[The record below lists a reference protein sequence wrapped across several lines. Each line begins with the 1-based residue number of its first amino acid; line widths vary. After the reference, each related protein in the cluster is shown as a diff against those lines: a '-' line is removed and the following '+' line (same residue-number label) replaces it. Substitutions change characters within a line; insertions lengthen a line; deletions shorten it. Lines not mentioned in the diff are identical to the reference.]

1 MAGHG
6 VVAVALAAVC
16 MLQLPAASRGQLQ
29 VGFYNTSCPNAET
42 LVRQAVT
49 NAFANDSGI
58 AAGLIRLHFHDCF
71 VRGCDASVLL
81 TSPNNTAERDAAP
94 NNPSLRGF
102 QVIDAA
108 KAAVEQSCP
117 RTVSCA
123 DIVAFAAR
131 DSINLT
137 GNVSYQVPSGRRD
150 GNVSIDQDA
159 LNNLPQPTFTAAQLV
174 ASFANKSLTAEEMV
188 ILSGAH
194 TVGRSFCT
202 SFLPRIWNNTS
213 PIVPAGRRDGNVSNF
228 TEAFTL
234 PGPNLTATQLVDG
247 FKDRNLTA
255 EEMVI
260 LSGSHT
266 IGRSHCASF
275 LFKNRERLANGTISP
290 AYQALLEALCP
301 PTTGQFTLV
310 TTEIDL
316 STPTT
321 LDNNYYK
328 LLPLNL
334 GLHFSD
340 DQLIRNATLL
350 PFVNAFAAN
359 ETLWKEKFVAAM
371 IKMGNIQ
378 VLTGTQGE
386 IRLNC
391 SAVNTPSSSSF
402 TTEMIETIFPDAGG
416 EVAAS

>member
-1 MAGHG
+1 MSPVASEGMANGAAA
-6 VVAVALAAVC
+6 VAAAAMAAAVALLC
-16 MLQLPAASRGQLQ
+16 LQLPAVAQGQLQ
-29 VGFYNTSCPNAET
+29 VGFYNTSCPNAES
-42 LVRQAVT
+42 LVRQAVA

-58 AAGLIRLHFHDCF
+58 AAGLIRMHFHDCF

-137 GNVSYQVPSGRRD
+137 GNLPYQVPSGRRD
-150 GNVSIDQDA
+150 GNVSLATDA
-159 LNNLPQPTFTAAQLV
+159 LNNLPPPTFNASQLV
-174 ASFANKSLTAEEMV
+174 ANFAAKNLTAEEMV

-202 SFLPRIWNNTS
+202 SFLNRIYNGST
-213 PIVPAGRRDGNVSNF
+213 PIVDSGLSSGYA
-228 TEAFTL
+228 TL
-234 PGPNLTATQLVDG
+234 L
-247 FKDRNLTA
+247 R
-255 EEMVI
+255 
-260 LSGSHT
+260 
-266 IGRSHCASF
+266 
-275 LFKNRERLANGTISP
+275 
-290 AYQALLEALCP
+290 ALCP
-301 PTTGQFTLV
+301 SNANASTPTTTV
-310 TTEIDL
+310 MDL
-316 STPTT
+316 STPAV

-334 GLHFSD
+334 GLFFSD
-340 DQLIRNATLL
+340 NQLRVNSTLNAS
-350 PFVNAFAAN
+350 VNSFAAN

-371 IKMGNIQ
+371 IKMGSIE
-378 VLTGTQGE
+378 VLTGSQGQ

-391 SAVNTPSSSSF
+391 SVVNNGSSSSVAAPR
-402 TTEMIETIFPDAGG
+402 IETTTAVPYSGST
-416 EVAAS
+416 ASLDEIATS

>member
-1 MAGHG
+1 MDHRVPVAA
-6 VVAVALAAVC
+6 VVAVVLAVW
-16 MLQLPAASRGQLQ
+16 LQLPAASRGQLQ
-29 VGFYNTSCPNAET
+29 VGFYNTGCPNAET

-49 NAFANDSGI
+49 NAFNNDSGV

-81 TSPNNTAERDAAP
+81 TSANGTAERDAAP

-137 GNVSYQVPSGRRD
+137 GSVSYQVPSGRRD
-150 GNVSIDQDA
+150 GNISIDQDA

-194 TVGRSFCT
+194 TVGRSFCS
-202 SFLPRIWNNTS
+202 SFLARVWNNTT
-213 PIVPAGRRDGNVSNF
+213 PIVDTG
-228 TEAFTL
+228 L
-234 PGPNLTATQLVDG
+234 
-247 FKDRNLTA
+247 
-255 EEMVI
+255 
-260 LSGSHT
+260 
-266 IGRSHCASF
+266 
-275 LFKNRERLANGTISP
+275 SP
-290 AYQALLEALCP
+290 AYAALLRALCP
-301 PTTGQFTLV
+301 SNANA
-310 TTEIDL
+310 
-316 STPTT
+316 STPTTTAVDPSTPAT

-334 GLHFSD
+334 GLFFSD
-340 DQLIRNATLL
+340 NQLRTNATLSAS
-350 PFVNAFAAN
+350 VDSFAAN
-359 ETLWKEKFVAAM
+359 ETLWKQRFVAAM
-371 IKMGNIQ
+371 VKMGNIE
-378 VLTGTQGE
+378 VLTGSQGE

-391 SAVNTPSSSSF
+391 SVVNNRSSAAAGAG
-402 TTEMIETIFPDAGG
+402 IERPYHYSGATVSIDELAT
-416 EVAAS
+416 S

>member
-6 VVAVALAAVC
+6 VVALAVLAAYC
-16 MLQLPAASRGQLQ
+16 LLLQLPAASRGQQLQ

-108 KAAVEQSCP
+108 KAAVESACP

-131 DSINLT
+131 DSVNLT

-202 SFLPRIWNNTS
+202 SFLARIWNNTT
-213 PIVPAGRRDGNVSNF
+213 PIVDTGLSTAY
-228 TEAFTL
+228 ATL
-234 PGPNLTATQLVDG
+234 L
-247 FKDRNLTA
+247 R
-255 EEMVI
+255 
-260 LSGSHT
+260 
-266 IGRSHCASF
+266 
-275 LFKNRERLANGTISP
+275 
-290 AYQALLEALCP
+290 ALCP
-301 PTTGQFTLV
+301 SNANS
-310 TTEIDL
+310 
-316 STPTT
+316 STPTTTAIDPSTPAT

-334 GLHFSD
+334 GLFFSD
-340 DQLIRNATLL
+340 NQLRANATLS
-350 PFVNAFAAN
+350 ASADSFAAN
-359 ETLWKEKFVAAM
+359 ETLWKQRFAAAM
-371 IKMGNIQ
+371 VKMGNIE
-378 VLTGTQGE
+378 VLTGSQGQV
-386 IRLNC
+386 RLNC
-391 SAVNTPSSSSF
+391 SVVNNGSSSG
-402 TTEMIETIFPDAGG
+402 AGT
-416 EVAAS
+416 AAYHYSGSTVSIDEIASS

>member
-1 MAGHG
+1 MAGQR
-6 VVAVALAAVC
+6 VVAAVAVALGVC
-16 MLQLPAASRGQLQ
+16 LLQLPAASRGQLQ

-108 KAAVEQSCP
+108 KAAVEQSCA

-131 DSINLT
+131 DSVNLT
-137 GNVSYQVPSGRRD
+137 GGVSYQVPSGRRD
-150 GNVSIDQDA
+150 GNVSVAQDA
-159 LNNLPQPTFTAAQLV
+159 IDNLPQPTFTAAQLV

-188 ILSGAH
+188 VLSGAH
-194 TVGRSFCT
+194 TVGRSFCS
-202 SFLPRIWNNTS
+202 SFLARIWNNTT
-213 PIVPAGRRDGNVSNF
+213 PIVDTGLS
-228 TEAFTL
+228 
-234 PGPNLTATQLVDG
+234 PGYA
-247 FKDRNLTA
+247 
-255 EEMVI
+255 
-260 LSGSHT
+260 
-266 IGRSHCASF
+266 
-275 LFKNRERLANGTISP
+275 
-290 AYQALLEALCP
+290 ALLRALCP
-301 PTTGQFTLV
+301 SNASATATTA
-310 TTEIDL
+310 IDV
-316 STPTT
+316 STPAT

-334 GLHFSD
+334 GLFFSD
-340 DQLIRNATLL
+340 NQLRVNATLGAS
-350 PFVNAFAAN
+350 VSSFAAN

-371 IKMGNIQ
+371 VKMGSIE
-378 VLTGTQGE
+378 VLTGSQGE
-386 IRLNC
+386 VRLNC
-391 SAVNTPSSSSF
+391 SVVNNRSSSSAAG
-402 TTEMIETIFPDAGG
+402 METSYHYYSGSTMSVD
-416 EVAAS
+416 EVASS